1 MVGHLI
7 LVSKVSVVDVLNK
20 PVLSKV
26 DPCLRSWSSESSHGG
41 QESIVLVDVLILVC
55 IGVCVGCSEQ
65 SLLML
70 KVVFIRLKTRRQQTG
85 IFRSFLEISNAGE

>member
-26 DPCLRSWSSESSHGG
+26 DPCLRSRSSESSHCG
-41 QESIVLVDVLILVC
+41 QESIVLVYVLILVS
-55 IGVCVGCSEQ
+55 I
-65 SLLML
+65 
-70 KVVFIRLKTRRQQTG
+70 
-85 IFRSFLEISNAGE
+85 